1 MADGDTNVGGFMGG
15 YMTAGNYQANQTQM
29 GDQHQAAMQDL
40 AKGKLEIA
48 QTQHLLDAQAAAL
61 MELKG
66 HTAAGKGG
74 APGTQGGVGGM
85 AGQSYQAAELAF
97 AAGEAYMHQGLM
109 EQGSE
114 FMERGAKLVQSG
126 TALEIHQAEQQ
137 ATMWSHVG
145 SVLDTIHEN
154 SSTAAQDWDK
164 ARMTFPM
171 MFPEE
176 AKHPEVQKF
185 LSKPYDPQ
193 TIDFLKRASQTA
205 QQQAE
210 LQKTKA
216 EAKKDAAETR
226 YADAGVVERKSMAK
240 EHEARATAIGKTG
253 GKPPPAAEVNNA
265 KSLIQAD
272 YPEADPKGYQ
282 LYATEVAE
290 RARGLM
296 TAGLGRDEAFQ
307 QAYSELNDSGKLKN
321 LPAKASAKDAKQA
334 AAKNDLVE
342 SIDDLISDMEAN
354 PGAAG
359 LKGKLGRVGEFARTT
374 MGEGDQDTPLT
385 RIVAKANMIQTQ
397 VPKALTGSSRSAKDE
412 RELTGALADITKM
425 GTNDPLY
432 ITKLKA
438 IRDRLAGGGD
448 ATIKGKGAK
457 PVSYKSEAEISAAI
471 DAKKIKDGDEIIF
484 NGKPMKVKVP

>member
-15 YMTAGNYQANQTQM
+15 YMTAGNYQSNQTQM

-40 AKGKLEIA
+40 AKGKLQIA
-48 QTQHLLDAQAAAL
+48 QTQQLLDAQAAAM

-66 HTAAGKGG
+66 HSPAGKGG
-74 APGTQGGVGGM
+74 APGTQGGIGGI
-85 AGQSYQAAELAF
+85 AAQSYNASELAF
-97 AAGEAYMHQGLM
+97 AAGDVYMRHGLV
-109 EQGSE
+109 EQGTE
-114 FMERGAKLVQSG
+114 FMEKGAKLAESG
-126 TALEIHQAEQQ
+126 SALEVHQAAQQ
-137 ATMWSHVG
+137 AKMWSHVG
-145 SVLDTIHEN
+145 SVLDTVHEG
-154 SSTAAQDWDK
+154 SPTAAQDWDK
-164 ARMTFPM
+164 ARMTFPL
-171 MFPEE
+171 MFPDE

-193 TIDFLKRASQTA
+193 TVDLLKRASVTA

-216 EAKKDAAETR
+216 EAKKDEASARFE
-226 YADAGVVERKSMAK
+226 DAGIPLRKAEAR
-240 EHEARATAIGKTG
+240 EHDARATAISKAG

-290 RARGLM
+290 RAKGLM

-321 LPAKASAKDAKQA
+321 LPAKASAKATKSAGMRAEIVD
-334 AAKNDLVE
+334 D
-342 SIDDLISDMEAN
+342 IDDLVSDMEAS

-359 LKGKLGRVGEFARTT
+359 MRGKLGRVGEFASTT
-374 MGEGDQDTPLT
+374 TGIGDQETPLT
-385 RIVAKANMIQTQ
+385 SIVAKSQLIHDKLQT
-397 VPKALTGSSRSAKDE
+397 ALTDKYFGKD
-412 RELTGALADITKM
+412 RQELMASLSDITRLGVSDK
-425 GTNDPLY
+425 TA
-432 ITKLKA
+432 IAKLRA
-438 IRDRLAGGGD
+438 VQERLRAAD
-448 ATIKGKGAK
+448 NNTIKGKGAQ
-457 PVSYKSEAEISAAI
+457 PVSYKSEADISAAI

-484 NGKPMKVKVP
+484 NGKKMKVQVK